1 MSIPSDI
8 RPLVDEL
15 YQVLDDTD
23 RQATKG
29 LFALRRAM
37 YEFSKK
43 ISHNT
48 QITATKREESEQLDG
63 LLFADN

>member
-1 MSIPSDI
+1 MNQLP
-8 RPLVDEL
+8 
-15 YQVLDDTD
+15 DDS
-23 RQATKG
+23 QLLEILEIVKAAEAK
-29 LFALRRAM
+29 ASEM

-63 LLFADN
+63 PLFADN